1 MIREKKDFSENKN
14 GGVQMWRKKKK
25 DGLNTKFVGF
35 H

>member
-25 DGLNTKFVGF
+25 KMALTLSL
-35 H
+35 